1 MTQAAESVK
10 AVIFDWG
17 GTLTPWHAIDL
28 VKQWQIFAEHYAR
41 HHPDD
46 LSGTGAELATTM
58 LLAER
63 EAWGRLAIDGTSARL
78 SEVLEAAGVSD
89 EHPGYPGARAAYEEF
104 WEPHTYIDPQVPQV
118 LAGLRERGLRI
129 GVLSNTLWS
138 RQYHER
144 VFERDGVLDLID
156 GAVYSSEITHVK
168 PHPIAFEAAMAAV
181 GQSVPG
187 ACVYVGDRLFEDVH
201 GAQRAGMRAI
211 LVPHSDLPAD
221 QVIEVDVHPD
231 AVAHELLDVL
241 KHVDDWNAT

>member
-1 MTQAAESVK
+1 MSQPAASVK

-41 HHPDD
+41 DHPDD
-46 LSGTGAELATTM
+46 FPDIGAELATTM

-78 SEVLEAAGVSD
+78 SEVLEASGVSED
-89 EHPGYPGARAAYEEF
+89 HPGYPGAQAAYEEF
-104 WEPHTYIDPQVPQV
+104 WEPHTYIDPQVPDV
-118 LAGLRERGLRI
+118 LIGLRERGLRV

-144 VFERDGVLDLID
+144 VFERDGVLGLID
-156 GAVYSSEITHVK
+156 GAVYSSEITRVK
-168 PHPIAFEAAMAAV
+168 PHPVAFEAAMAAV
-181 GQSVPG
+181 GQSDPA
-187 ACVYVGDRLFEDVH
+187 ACVFVGDRLFEDVH

-211 LVPHSDLPAD
+211 LVPHSDLPD
-221 QVIEVDVHPD
+221 TQRVKVDVQPD

-241 KHVDDWNAT
+241 KLVDAWNTR